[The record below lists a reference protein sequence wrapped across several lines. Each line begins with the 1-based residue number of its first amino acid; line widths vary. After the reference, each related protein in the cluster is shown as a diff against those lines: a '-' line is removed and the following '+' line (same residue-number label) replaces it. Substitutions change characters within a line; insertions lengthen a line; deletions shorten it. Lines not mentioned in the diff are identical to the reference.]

1 MNKFMKR
8 LCITFLLAGITI
20 SALSG
25 CASSKSSSSSSSS
38 TTDTK
43 KTLSEVKLKMYIL
56 GDKPKDADA
65 VYGKMNELMKQKINA
80 TIDVNF
86 ISWGDQATKY
96 PLLFSS
102 GEDFD
107 LVFTA
112 TGWCFYNQMATR
124 NGFLELTPELLQ
136 KNAPESWKNEPKI
149 AWEQAKVNN
158 KIYMIPNDQD
168 EYGYQVLGIRG
179 DLRAK
184 YNIPEIKTPSDLEKY
199 YDAIAKNEKD
209 IVPIINGGGQNL
221 QFPLELQTSTIAG
234 VMGTYTA
241 DPILAYK
248 MDDATGKIFSIIDT
262 PAYKDYAVKMKAYAD
277 KGYWSKSS
285 ISSKE
290 TRDDGFKAGKSASMV
305 WNIGTVANDM
315 KIMNTAHPDWKVEIA
330 DILPGTKKF
339 VNPYTNNG
347 MAINANSKN
356 PDRALMALD
365 LLRYDRDI
373 YDLSFYG
380 IKGTHFDAVGDKQYK
395 TLDATANFP
404 AGNVCPWGW
413 HTPIN
418 RTDVE
423 QPAEVNQFNTKWA
436 KEDTIHNP
444 LETFT
449 FDDSTVKNEM
459 AAINTVV
466 TQYGLPL
473 HLGIIAD
480 PAKGV
485 ETYSQKLKAAGLDK
499 VLKEVQT
506 QADAF
511 IKTHK

>member
-8 LCITFLLAGITI
+8 LSVTLLLAGII
-20 SALSG
+20 MSSLSG
-25 CASSKSSSSSSSS
+25 CSSSNSSSSSSSS
-38 TTDTK
+38 TTTDTK
-43 KTLSEVKLKMYIL
+43 SAVKLKMYIL
-56 GDKPKDADA
+56 GDKPKDADV
-65 VYGKMNELMKQKINA
+65 VYAKMNELMKKKINA

-112 TGWCFYNQMATR
+112 TGWCYYNQTATR
-124 NGFLELTPELLQ
+124 NGFLELTPEMLQ
-136 KNAPESWKNEPKI
+136 KDAPLTWKNEPKV

-158 KIYMIPNDQD
+158 KIYMVPNDQN
-168 EYGYQVLGIRG
+168 EYGYQVIGIRG
-179 DLRAK
+179 DLREK
-184 YNIPEIKTPSDLEKY
+184 YNIPEIKSMADLEKY
-199 YDAIAKNEKD
+199 YAAIAKNEKD

-221 QFPLELQTSTIAG
+221 QFPLEFQASGSVG
-234 VMGTYTA
+234 VMGTYAA
-241 DPILAYK
+241 DPILAYN
-248 MDDATGKIFSIIDT
+248 MNDTTGKIFSVIDT
-262 PAYKDYAVKMKAYAD
+262 PAYKDYAVKMKEYAD

-305 WNIGTVANDM
+305 WNVGTVANDV
-315 KIMNTAHPDWKVEIA
+315 KTMNAAHPEWKAEVV

-339 VNPYTNNG
+339 VNVYTNNG

-356 PDRALMALD
+356 ADRALMALD

-380 IKGTHFDAVGDKQYK
+380 IKGTHWDAVGDTQYK

-413 HTPIN
+413 HTTIN
-418 RTDVE
+418 RTDVA
-423 QPAEVNQFNTKWA
+423 QPAVVQQLTDKWA

-449 FDDSTVKNEM
+449 FDDSSVKNEM

-480 PAKGV
+480 PVKGV
-485 ETYSQKLKAAGLDK
+485 EIYSQKLKSAGLDK
-499 VLKEVQT
+499 VLKAVQT

-511 IKTHK
+511 IKTKK